1 MIWGTN
7 LIRRDF
13 LSGRG
18 AAWTFARGLF
28 DFPTFVIRFLG
39 PVKRHSND
47 PGLVEVNGEAV
58 ESPMTI

>member
-7 LIRRDF
+7 LIERDF
-13 LSGRG
+13 SSGRG
-18 AAWTFARGLF
+18 AAWTFALRLF

-39 PVKRHSND
+39 LVKRHSNG